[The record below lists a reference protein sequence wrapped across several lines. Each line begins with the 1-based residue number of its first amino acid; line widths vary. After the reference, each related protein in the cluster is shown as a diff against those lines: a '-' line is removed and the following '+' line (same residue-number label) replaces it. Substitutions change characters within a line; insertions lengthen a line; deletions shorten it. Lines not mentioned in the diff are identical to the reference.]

1 VWNFDVNFFVAII
14 DFWVKYVCDL
24 MMKKIGNGEN
34 FDGMMSRQRTNMWTL
49 LAFGTLS
56 SFFLVVFS
64 SLPTFLNIYTYY
76 LFVLIQK

>member
-1 VWNFDVNFFVAII
+1 MKGTEFGVLKFVVNFFVAII

-24 MMKKIGNGEN
+24 MMKRIGNGEN

-49 LAFGTLS
+49 GTLS

-64 SLPTFLNIYTYY
+64 SLPTFL
-76 LFVLIQK
+76 LVVLIQQ